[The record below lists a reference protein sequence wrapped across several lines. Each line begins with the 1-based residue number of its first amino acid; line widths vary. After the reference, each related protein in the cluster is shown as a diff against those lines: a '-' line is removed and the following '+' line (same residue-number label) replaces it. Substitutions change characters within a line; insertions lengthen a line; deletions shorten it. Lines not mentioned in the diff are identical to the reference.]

1 MGRRILIING
11 NPDPAPE
18 RLSGALAQAYADGAN
33 AADHEVRRIDVGAL
47 SFSLLRNAADFAIPP
62 KDPDILAAQAS
73 FRWAEH
79 LVFIYPIWFGT
90 IPALFKAFMELVGCG
105 EFLATPRAGSYSTG
119 NLNGRSARVIVTM
132 GMPALLYRLVFGA
145 HGAKSFKRS
154 ILQLSGISP
163 VRTTYLGDTR
173 ISHERCR
180 AGIALARSLGKRAL

>member
-1 MGRRILIING
+1 MRILIVNG
-11 NPDPAPE
+11 NPDPAAE
-18 RLSGALAQAYADGAN
+18 RLTGGLAQAYADGASG
-33 AADHEVRRIDVGAL
+33 AGHEVRRIDVGAL
-47 SFSLLRNAADFAIPP
+47 SFSLLRNAADFVLAP
-62 KDPDILAAQAS
+62 KDGDIVAAQAS

-105 EFLATPRAGSYSTG
+105 EFLATTRAGGYSKG

-154 ILQLSGISP
+154 ILQLSGFSP
-163 VRTTYLGDTR
+163 VRMTYLGDTR
-173 ISHERCR
+173 NSYERCR
-180 AGIALARSLGKRAL
+180 AWIALARRLGKDAL